1 MNDHSCDNL
10 SRLREE
16 KKARFNLVILVIE
29 IRQIIH
35 SKIILFLFITFW
47 TYFLRNASPGHC
59 NKSN

>member
-35 SKIILFLFITFW
+35 SKIILFLLITF
-47 TYFLRNASPGHC
+47 
-59 NKSN
+59 

>member
-1 MNDHSCDNL
+1 MNDHSCDSL

-29 IRQIIH
+29 IRQIIY

-47 TYFLRNASPGHC
+47 T
-59 NKSN
+59 